1 MKRNEILGEIS
12 DKALRDY
19 NRDAHTEIQGAKF
32 GRDKGTPEGEKTIAK
47 REKGMAAAHK
57 RLKARDD
64 EKRANY
70 KRPEPAKGPSGPQDW
85 YGQNR
90 YMGDSVEQGVA
101 EGGKDVKDIWAA
113 DTQMLNILLNPDRK
127 QLTDYTPEEISQLQK
142 LAKILGR
149 ARKIIGGKFTGMSIG
164 QVLDKLEDN
173 SRLKQRD
180 GGKMPDFTGRAT
192 TTADM
197 GKQIALHTN
206 GNFYTSQGKTWTSG
220 RTGQRIRDANDYIK
234 YNDKKSLD
242 DAWAWVQ
249 SKGKKV
255 NYRDNFNHLQTA
267 VQIGSFIVEPNTV
280 TRDVSGSNLDT
291 EHGLSV
297 RSVKS
302 LSQWSR
308 KREEQG
314 VAEGSEDKIK
324 QLKADH
330 ATAVHWSKNEKSPQ
344 KREAARQKAEKIKAH
359 LEKQYKQGVAEGL
372 EEGRSDYVGDAI
384 EGLRMAKPGL
394 EKEDF
399 LDELYSYIDAEMGM
413 EAAERAFADK
423 DAYDDWYDSYA
434 DAMDE
439 NANMLK
445 VAKDDDKQTILQN
458 PGTGVQTQIDKT
470 NPNAPSLTKDET
482 TGKLKLAAPAQGG
495 AAEVK
500 PNLVGKDVEVATE
513 SADLTAMLRIA
524 GLR

>member
-1 MKRNEILGEIS
+1 MRYEEFNLNESYPKHQDLSGIS
-12 DKALRDY
+12 TDK
-19 NRDAHTEIQGAKF
+19 
-32 GRDKGTPEGEKTIAK
+32 
-47 REKGMAAAHK
+47 
-57 RLKARDD
+57 LKAYLARQGQQAVPG
-64 EKRANY
+64 EGGQVKRVQAELQ
-70 KRPEPAKGPSGPQDW
+70 RRS
-85 YGQNR
+85 
-90 YMGDSVEQGVA
+90 QGVA

-314 VAEGSEDKIK
+314 VAEGYKEER
-324 QLKADH
+324 LKGCKCQH
-330 ATAVHWSKNEKSPQ
+330 
-344 KREAARQKAEKIKAH
+344 RQGDNKKCPIHGVQE
-359 LEKQYKQGVAEGL
+359 GVAEGML
-372 EEGRSDYVGDAI
+372 DNPGEQDSPVAQAIIRRILLQRTDLLAKHGPEKVGQAVDEVADFVGDVDEIGSSDVSGWIRHVEQMLGNMSEGVAEAQWKNMDSYERDYAHSVAGMSGKRNREDDEHHEIDQRRQEQLDQYTQSGKFWLKFKDSGQHVSSQSYVGKAAATAAAHAL
-384 EGLRMAKPGL
+384 LRQQPELKGNLLITAYGPGG
-394 EKEDF
+394 E
-399 LDELYSYIDAEMGM
+399 
-413 EAAERAFADK
+413 
-423 DAYDDWYDSYA
+423 
-434 DAMDE
+434 
-439 NANMLK
+439 
-445 VAKDDDKQTILQN
+445 
-458 PGTGVQTQIDKT
+458 
-470 NPNAPSLTKDET
+470 
-482 TGKLKLAAPAQGG
+482 
-495 AAEVK
+495 
-500 PNLVGKDVEVATE
+500 
-513 SADLTAMLRIA
+513 
-524 GLR
+524 